1 MEPEEK
7 VGQNLSHIRSRMA
20 AAAQRAR
27 RPISEITLVAVS
39 KNQPAGKISAA
50 LALGQRVFGENRVQE
65 ADEHWT
71 GIRASVPDIEL
82 HLIGPLQSNKAE
94 DAVRIFDVIQTIDRP
109 KILDKLKVACEKI
122 NKTPKFFIQVNTGE
136 EPQKSGVKPD
146 ELKTLMEYAKYLDL
160 NIEGLMCIPPSL
172 QPAAPH
178 FAFLKKLSD
187 SFRLPSISMGMTGDY
202 EAAIELGATHV
213 RVGSGIFGSR

>member
-1 MEPEEK
+1 MRPEEE
-7 VGQNLSHIRSRMA
+7 VGNNLSHIRNRMA
-20 AAAQRAR
+20 AAAQRVE
-27 RPISEITLVAVS
+27 RPIDTITLIAVT
-39 KNQPAGKISAA
+39 KNQPAEKISAA

-65 ADEHWT
+65 ANGHWKN
-71 GIRASVPDIEL
+71 IRASFPDIEL

-109 KILDKLKVACEKI
+109 KILDQLKLVCEKI
-122 NKTPKFFIQVNTGE
+122 NKTPKLFIQVNIGE

-146 ELKTLMEYAKYLDL
+146 ELESLLEYAKYLGL
-160 NIEGLMCIPPSL
+160 NIEGLMCIPPFL
-172 QPAAPH
+172 EPAAPH
-178 FAFLKKLSD
+178 FAFLKKLAGSLE
-187 SFRLPSISMGMTGDY
+187 LPSISMGMTGDY

>member
-1 MEPEEK
+1 MKPEEK

-20 AAAQRAR
+20 AAAQRAG
-27 RPISEITLVAVS
+27 RPLDEITLIAVT
-39 KNQPAGKISAA
+39 KNQSAEKISAA

-65 ADEHWT
+65 ANDHWAN
-71 GIRASVPDIEL
+71 IRANVPDIEL

-109 KILDKLKVACEKI
+109 KILDKLKFACEKI

-146 ELKTLMEYAKYLDL
+146 ELKALLEYSKYLDL

-187 SFRLPSISMGMTGDY
+187 SFKLPSISMGMTGDY
-202 EAAIELGATHV
+202 EAAIELGATHM
-213 RVGSGIFGSR
+213 RVGSGMFGSR

>member
-1 MEPEEK
+1 LGPEEE
-7 VGQNLSHIRSRMA
+7 VGQNISYIRSRMA
-20 AAAQRAR
+20 AAAQRAG
-27 RPISEITLVAVS
+27 RPINEISLIAVS
-39 KNQPAGKISAA
+39 KNQSAGKISAA

-71 GIRASVPDIEL
+71 AIRASVPDIEL

-109 KILDKLKVACEKI
+109 KILDKLKAACEKI

-136 EPQKSGVKPD
+136 EPQKSGVIPS
-146 ELKTLMEYAKYLDL
+146 ELKTLLEYSKYLDL
-160 NIEGLMCIPPSL
+160 NIAGLMCIPPSL

-178 FAFLKKLSD
+178 FAFLKKLAD
-187 SFRLPSISMGMTGDY
+187 SFKLPSISMGMTGDY